1 MRVKGPR
8 NNHYSSEAYLDR
20 SLITKESE
28 PMPRRR
34 AAKTTKKPGA
44 VTEFPNANEGTLPE
58 MGPVVGDSYSNPAA
72 RLGVGT
78 PNLAEAGYYPLIR
91 LTEDYPLILSLYRS
105 SWIIRRIV
113 EAVPDDMLKSFPALN
128 TEIKPDLI
136 KRFEKIV
143 RKTGTLKKIRQA
155 AKWGRLFGGA
165 GAVIVIAG
173 HHDLAEPLD
182 LEQVEPGSYKGLIT
196 LDRWSGIIPGPT
208 LNDDIEDTVNFGLPA
223 NYNCIMDAGSTEIH
237 HSRILRFIG
246 RDLPQWEKQV
256 ELYWGESE
264 VEVVFD
270 ELKKRDYSSWNIVSL
285 LTRAQVMSIE
295 EPQLAALMS
304 GITGGPQ
311 AHQNFV
317 TRMEAMSQLLN
328 SQGLMVLGKDGKLN
342 QNTYSFGGI
351 SDVYHE
357 FMKDL
362 AAACGIPYEILF
374 GRESGLGSNGEGGLQ
389 IYYDMLEQKRTSD
402 IDPVIDQLLPIIAM
416 SAFGEVPDDLDHHW
430 QPVRTMTE
438 KERAELAKSTADSIA
453 VYFNADLMTKRE
465 ARMEIQQS
473 SVATGIGSN
482 LTDEAV
488 AATPDKYASELGMG
502 EMQGEQGEQGEQ
514 PGENDGEGT
523 PDQDQHLE
531 AGPQRPN
538 LGAGKVENPFS
549 REESKDDNPFSRANM
564 KEPKARQHEMPVR

>member
-1 MRVKGPR
+1 VRVKGPR